1 MSISEQDLLQQL
13 IRIPSVNPAFAG
25 ASPHNGGEAVLA
37 DFLADFLQQ
46 NGWPW
51 LRQRVHPGRDN
62 LVAMVKGGT
71 PAADSDVILWEVHQD
86 TVGVAGMQIDPFA
99 AELKNGR
106 IWGRGS
112 CDVKGSMAAMLTA
125 LTRLQQ
131 DPGQQ
136 SSTIIL
142 ALSVNEESGFTGAK
156 SLGQIWSPG
165 DTNPADLGKTIGPLS
180 MQELQSLRP
189 QRAIVAE
196 PTLLNVVVAHKGTVR
211 WRCRVRGRATHSSQ
225 PEQGVNAIYAMAN
238 VVGTIEKF
246 WREELSQRTGHAL
259 CGGPTVCVS
268 TIRGGSGVNTVPDEA
283 AIDIDYRIAPGDS
296 PEAAYQELIDFL
308 ATHADCGQATLEH
321 DKPSLNSSGLND
333 RHNREWGQR
342 LAAVARA
349 TCGSSE
355 LVGVPYATDAPEI
368 ARCEIPTV
376 VFGPGSIDQA
386 HTDDEWIDVN
396 QLSSAVDILCDLAR
410 EASH

>member
-13 IRIPSVNPAFAG
+13 IRVPSVNPAFVG
-25 ASPHNGGEAVLA
+25 DSPQSGGEVALT
-37 DFLADFLQQ
+37 DFLLEFLQR
-46 NGWPW
+46 NNWPW
-51 LRQRVHPGRDN
+51 LRQCVHPGRDN
-62 LVAMVKGGT
+62 LVALVKGGT
-71 PAADSDVILWEVHQD
+71 PGADSDVMLWEVHQD

-99 AELKNGR
+99 ADIKEGR
-106 IWGRGS
+106 IWGRGA

-125 LTRLQQ
+125 LNKLQQ
-131 DPGQQ
+131 DPGRQ

-156 SLGQIWSPG
+156 SLGQIWSR
-165 DTNPADLGKTIGPLS
+165 DNTNSEILSETDGPLS
-180 MQELQSLRP
+180 IEELQSLRP

-211 WRCRVRGRATHSSQ
+211 WRCHVRGRATHSSQ

-238 VVGTIEKF
+238 VVSSIEKF
-246 WREELSQRTGHAL
+246 WREELSQRKGHSL

-268 TIRGGSGVNTVPDEA
+268 TIRGGSGVNTVPDEV

-296 PEAAYQELIDFL
+296 PETAYQELIEYV
-308 ATHADCGQATLEH
+308 ATHADCGQATIEH
-321 DKPSLNSSGLND
+321 DEPSLTSSGLND
-333 RHNREWGQR
+333 QHNREWGQR

-349 TCGSSE
+349 TCGTSE

-368 ARCEIPTV
+368 AQCGIPTV

-396 QLSSAVDILCDLAR
+396 QLSSAVDILCNLAC
-410 EASH
+410 E